1 MGWGPDRRGSRQGR
15 GTGRE
20 GFQAGGSNKG
30 QVMGL
35 DRGGIQTGN
44 GSRQGVNQGMD
55 PSRGERS
62 KQGREGVQTGGLGK
76 GEVQAGEG

>member
-1 MGWGPDRRGSRQGR
+1 MGPDRER
-15 GTGRE
+15 
-20 GFQAGGSNKG
+20 
-30 QVMGL
+30 
-35 DRGGIQTGN
+35 
-44 GSRQGVNQGMD
+44 SRQGVNQGRD

>member
-30 QVMGL
+30 QGMGL

-44 GSRQGVNQGMD
+44 GSRQGA
-55 PSRGERS
+55 
-62 KQGREGVQTGGLGK
+62 
-76 GEVQAGEG
+76 VQAGGQPGERGRSRAGKGFRQGV